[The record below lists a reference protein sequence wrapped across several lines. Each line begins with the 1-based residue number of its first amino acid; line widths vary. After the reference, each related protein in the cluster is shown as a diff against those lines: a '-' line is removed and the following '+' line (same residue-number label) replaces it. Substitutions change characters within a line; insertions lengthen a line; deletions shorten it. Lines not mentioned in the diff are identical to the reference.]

1 MSTFVYSY
9 GARIKTPRRTKS
21 MSINSV
27 GSNPILPQAVQKASE
42 GSEPTLDKPEVPVD
56 NKVGSD
62 SNKGTDN
69 TPSVAEDYERGGKL
83 DCCSNTVDFLSL
95 KGGLGREE
103 DQYAILDEVISDMK
117 QEVEEVGEALES
129 MTEKIK
135 EVSNE
140 SVGLSLLKKTFEAI
154 DKYRNNE

>member
-56 NKVGSD
+56 NKVG
-62 SNKGTDN
+62 TDN

-95 KGGLGREE
+95 KGGLDREE

-129 MTEKIK
+129 MAEKIK
-135 EVSNE
+135 EVSSE

>member
-42 GSEPTLDKPEVPVD
+42 GSESTLEKPENPVD

-62 SNKGTDN
+62 SSKGTDGS
-69 TPSVAEDYERGGKL
+69 PYMAEDYERGAKF
-83 DCCSNTVDFLSL
+83 DCCSNTADFLSL
-95 KGGLGREE
+95 RNGLGREE
-103 DQYAILDEVISDMK
+103 EQYAVLDEVISSMK
-117 QEVEEVGEALES
+117 QEIEEVGEALES
-129 MTEKIK
+129 MAEKIK
-135 EVSNE
+135 EVSSE
-140 SVGLSLLKKTFEAI
+140 SVGLSILKKTFEAI